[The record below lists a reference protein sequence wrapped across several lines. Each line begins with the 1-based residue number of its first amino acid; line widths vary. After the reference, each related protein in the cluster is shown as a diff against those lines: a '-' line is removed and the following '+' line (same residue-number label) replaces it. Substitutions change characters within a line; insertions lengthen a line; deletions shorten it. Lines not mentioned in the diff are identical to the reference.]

1 MKRMCKRLLAAV
13 LCLLLA
19 ASAMA
24 EGMLTATPAPELT
37 PMPLQATPVPPTLA
51 DVGVLSVLPET
62 FSQDMYRMLRTV
74 VPVGDALY
82 IMTYTGQE
90 ALLWRWTEDMPS
102 AQRVGDPM
110 LYAHHH
116 VSMEEARQNAL
127 ELTGNADDAA
137 FAVSTIFSDGQTLYG
152 YNGLTHAVFTI
163 RDTGAGLEFQPGVK
177 LAKIS
182 DESLLMPSAAFIAGE
197 WLLWQDYDY
206 RSGQRAERLL
216 AFNLHTG
223 GVKQAVLPETI
234 KAIAP
239 WKNGQ
244 ALVMCR
250 DSQDVARSTIYTY
263 DPARDAAEK
272 VGALPK
278 EVNARRIAYNADL
291 GVMVYQD
298 KTRLMG
304 WTPEGTSQVGYIPAR
319 NDYAQVY
326 SAGRV
331 ALYSTD
337 DENLQAV
344 QIRQGYATD
353 RSITMLGGTMYT
365 VLSQFYNRYQDIPVY
380 YTSQK
385 GDENWRE
392 VLARK
397 TDMPDLILWN
407 GPTQFQAAVD
417 EGQLMDLSGY
427 EAIREYID
435 ALYPAFRD
443 VAMQDGKI
451 WGVPIYADSYG
462 GWYINKK
469 VMNDMG
475 LTPAD
480 IPTTF
485 EGMIAFAKKWNDE
498 WAEKY
503 PHFTLLNE
511 TTNYRERL
519 YYAIENEWRQ
529 LCEKDGKPVNYDDP
543 TYMALLEKL
552 DAADFTKLD
561 AALKQTDPE
570 VSEYKQALIWTGVK
584 DVGNFDT
591 YMEEYSDRIF
601 LPMTLTADTPYVVP
615 VLNLRMWVVN
625 GRSENG
631 EYVAELLAESVAKL
645 EGKTAYTLRADM
657 TEPVENEAYAEQ
669 LAYQLEYLASLEAS
683 VEKSVNKDAAL
694 RRVEEQKA
702 YIDNGMNGRRYLI
715 NPSAIENYRSVIM
728 PAAYVPVHLP
738 YEADDDYALS
748 AEELQRRYLRR
759 EITAAE
765 LVKALDALVK

>member
-1 MKRMCKRLLAAV
+1 MKRMCKRLLAAA

-19 ASAMA
+19 APAMA
-24 EGMLTATPAPELT
+24 EGMLSPTPAPELT
-37 PMPLQATPVPPTLA
+37 PVPMQAPPVPPTLA

-82 IMTYTGQE
+82 IMTYTGTE
-90 ALLWRWTEDMPS
+90 AFLSRWTADMPA
-102 AQRVGDPM
+102 AQRVGDAM

-116 VSMEEARQNAL
+116 ISLEEARQNAAD
-127 ELTGNADDAA
+127 LTGNADDAA
-137 FAVSTIFSDGQTLYG
+137 YALSTIFSDGEHLYG
-152 YNGLTHAVFTI
+152 YNGLTHAVFAI
-163 RDTGAGLEFQPGVK
+163 EDTGAGLTFQPVVE

-182 DESLLMPSAAFIAGE
+182 DETTLMPAEAFVAGD
-197 WLLWQDYDY
+197 WLLWQDVDY
-206 RSGQRAERLL
+206 RTGQRVERLL
-216 AFNLHTG
+216 AFNLNTG
-223 GVKQAVLPETI
+223 AVKQAVLPETI

-239 WKNGQ
+239 WKDGQ
-244 ALVMCR
+244 ALVLCR

-263 DPARDAAEK
+263 DPALDASEK
-272 VGALPK
+272 VGSLPK
-278 EVNARRIAYNADL
+278 NVNARRIAYNADM

-304 WTPEGTSQVGYIPAR
+304 WTPEGASQVGYIPAR
-319 NDYAQVY
+319 NEYAQIY
-326 SAGRV
+326 TAGDV
-331 ALYSTD
+331 VLYTTD
-337 DENLQAV
+337 DTTLQAV
-344 QIRQGYATD
+344 HVRPGYATD

-365 VLSQFYNRYQDIPVY
+365 VLSQFYNRYQDVPVY

-392 VLARK
+392 ALARK
-397 TDMPDLILWN
+397 TDMPDLLLWN
-407 GPTQFQAAVD
+407 SPSQYQAAVD
-417 EGQLMDLSGY
+417 EGLLMDLSGY

-480 IPTTF
+480 IPTTY
-485 EGMIAFAKKWNDE
+485 EGMIAFAQKWNDE

-529 LCEKDGKPVNYDDP
+529 LCEKEGKAVHYSDP
-543 TYMALLEKL
+543 AYLALLEKL
-552 DAADFTKLD
+552 DGADLSKLD

-591 YMEEYSDRIF
+591 YMEDYSDRIF

-645 EGKTAYTLRADM
+645 EGKSAYTLRADK
-657 TEPVENEAYAEQ
+657 TEPVENENFAEE
-669 LAYQLEYLASLEAS
+669 LAYQMRYLAQLEAS
-683 VEKSVNKDAAL
+683 VEQSVNKDTAL

-702 YIDNGMNGRRYLI
+702 YIDNGMNGKRYLI

-738 YEADDDYALS
+738 YEADDDYGLN
-748 AEELQRRYLRR
+748 AEDLERRYLRR

-765 LVKALDALVK
+765 LVEALDALAK

>member
-1 MKRMCKRLLAAV
+1 MKRMCKRLAAAV
-13 LCLLLA
+13 LCVLLA
-19 ASAMA
+19 ASAAMA
-24 EGMLTATPAPELT
+24 EDMRLSATPTPELT
-37 PMPLQATPVPPTLA
+37 PIPLRATPVPPLLA
-51 DVGVLSVLPET
+51 DAGVLSVLPEM
-62 FSQDMYRMLRTV
+62 FSPDAYRMVRTA

-82 IMTYTGQE
+82 IMTYTGKE

-102 AQRVGDPM
+102 AQRVGDTL

-116 VSMEEARQNAL
+116 VSMDEARQNAADY
-127 ELTGNADDAA
+127 TGNADDAA
-137 FAVSTIFSDGQTLYG
+137 FAVSTIFSDGKTLYG
-152 YNGLTHAVFTI
+152 YNGLSHAVFTI
-163 RDTGAGLEFQPGVK
+163 EDTGAGLKFQTVVN

-182 DESLLMPSAAFIAGE
+182 DEMLLMPSNAFVADD
-197 WLLWQDYDY
+197 WLLWQDYEY
-206 RSGQRAERLL
+206 QRGERLL
-216 AFNLHTG
+216 AFNLRTG
-223 GVKQAVLPETI
+223 AVKQAVLPEVI
-234 KAIAP
+234 KAVTP
-239 WKNGQ
+239 WKDGQ

-250 DSQDVARSTIYTY
+250 DSQDVARSTIYVY
-263 DPARDAAEK
+263 APALDTAEK
-272 VGALPK
+272 LGSLPK
-278 EVNARRIAYNADL
+278 GVNVRRAAYNAAL

-304 WTPEGTSQVGYIPAR
+304 WTPEDTSQIGYIPAR
-319 NDYAQVY
+319 NEYAQIY
-326 SAGRV
+326 TAGDV
-331 ALYSTD
+331 ALFSTD
-337 DENLQAV
+337 DQTLQAV
-344 QIRQGYATD
+344 NIRQGYATN

-365 VLSQFYNRYQDIPVY
+365 VLSQFYNRYQDVPVY
-380 YTSQK
+380 YTERK
-385 GDENWRE
+385 GGETWQD
-392 VLARK
+392 VLARE
-397 TDMPDLILWN
+397 TEMPDLILWN
-407 GPTQFQAAVD
+407 SMSQYQAAVD
-417 EGQLMDLSGY
+417 AGLLMDLSGY

-443 VAMQDGKI
+443 IAMQNGAI

-529 LCEKDGKPVNYDDP
+529 LCEKDGKAVNYGDP
-543 TYMALLEKL
+543 TYLALLEKL

-561 AALKQTDPE
+561 AALRQTDPE

-591 YMEEYSDRIF
+591 YMEDYSDRIF

-615 VLNLRMWVVN
+615 VLNVRLWVVN
-625 GRSENG
+625 ARSDNG
-631 EYVAELLAESVAKL
+631 EYVAELLGESVAKIAD
-645 EGKTAYTLRADM
+645 KTAYTLRADRL
-657 TEPVENEAYAEQ
+657 EPVENEAYAEQ
-669 LAYQLEYLASLEAS
+669 LQYQMDYLASLEAS
-683 VEKSVNKDAAL
+683 VEKSVNRETAL

-702 YIDNGMNGRRYLI
+702 YIENGMNGRRYLI

-728 PAAYVPVHLP
+728 PAAYVPVP
-738 YEADDDYALS
+738 TADSIDNNLS
-748 AEELQRRYLRR
+748 LAMEQMERQYLRR
-759 EITAAE
+759 EIPAQE
-765 LVKALDALVK
+765 LVKALDALMK